1 MSMLQRIGT
10 TTLVALLPFV
20 ASAPAKAQAPDDSTA
35 LNVHL
40 IPYLWLPMVN
50 ADINHPVLGGGTA
63 STVISTGP
71 ADYIPKLHFG
81 AMLAGEVDYDRFSL
95 FTDILYL
102 SVGASG
108 TKVTSFNSGT
118 TAIPIDQ
125 LTTHIGTNLQS
136 TVWTMAG
143 GYTLAKGSWGNVD
156 VLAGIRL
163 LAVNDATD
171 FDLSASVTRPDGT
184 VALGRTGNLT
194 TGRSLWN
201 GIGGARGR
209 VYVGDADWFSGGR
222 FFIPYYFDIGGGGAH
237 PTWQI
242 FSGIGYQTQTIGL
255 SVGYRY
261 LAFDG
266 GSDAVVKKMTLRG
279 PILAANFSF

>member
-1 MSMLQRIGT
+1 
-10 TTLVALLPFV
+10 
-20 ASAPAKAQAPDDSTA
+20 
-35 LNVHL
+35 
-40 IPYLWLPMVN
+40 
-50 ADINHPVLGGGTA
+50 
-63 STVISTGP
+63 VISTGP

-81 AMLAGEVDYDRFSL
+81 AMLAGEVDYGRFSL

-108 TKVTSFNSGT
+108 SKVTAFNSGT
-118 TAIPIDQ
+118 TAVPIDQ

-143 GYTLAKGSWGNVD
+143 GYTLAEGSWGNVE

-171 FDLSASVTRPDGT
+171 FTLSASVTRPDGT
-184 VALGRTGNLT
+184 VALGRTSHLT
-194 TGRSLWN
+194 TGRSLWS

-209 VYVGDADWFSGGR
+209 VYVGAADWFGGGR
-222 FFIPYYFDIGGGGAH
+222 FFIPYYFDIGGGGAR

-242 FSGIGYQTQTIGL
+242 FAGIGYQTQRIGL

-266 GSDAVVKKMTLRG
+266 GSDAVVQKMTLRG
-279 PILAANFSF
+279 PILTANFRF

>member
-1 MSMLQRIGT
+1 MLHRIGLT
-10 TTLVALLPFV
+10 ALAASLAFV
-20 ASAPAKAQAPDDSTA
+20 AGAPAKAQAPDDLTGLS
-35 LNVHL
+35 VHL
-40 IPYLWLPMVN
+40 FPYLWLPMVN
-50 ADINHPVLGGGTA
+50 ANINYPIPGGGTA
-63 STVISTGP
+63 RTSVSTGP

-81 AMLAGEVDYDRFSL
+81 AMLAGEIDYDRLFL

-108 TKVTSFNSGT
+108 TTVKSFNFGT
-118 TAIPIDQ
+118 TDVPLDQ
-125 LTTHIGTNLQS
+125 LTTHVGTNLQS

-184 VALGRTGNLT
+184 VALGRTGNLS

-201 GIGGARGR
+201 GIGGIRGR
-209 VYVGDADWFSGGR
+209 LYIGDAGWFGGGR
-222 FFIPYYFDIGGGGAH
+222 FFIPYYFDIGGGGAR
-237 PTWQI
+237 PTWQV
-242 FSGIGYQTQTIGL
+242 FSGIGYQTQTFGL

-266 GSDAVVKKMTLRG
+266 GGDAVVQKVTLRG
-279 PILAANFSF
+279 PILAANISF